1 MLTDPPNDA
10 QVVALNALA
19 ATLADQRLAER
30 FLSLSGLTPPDLKQ
44 RAAEPQ
50 FLADFLRFLEGHEP
64 DLIDIAAAIGVKPD
78 QLVEA
83 REALDR

>member
-1 MLTDPPNDA
+1 MLHDPPNDA

-44 RAAEPQ
+44 RVGDPL

-64 DLIDIAAAIGVKPD
+64 DLIDIAEVMQVKPD
-78 QLVEA
+78 ELIAA
-83 REALDR
+83 REALER